1 MASKFIKTVLALL
14 TFILTFINVI
24 EAQNRSNAYRVDT
37 FTPTSAPALE
47 LRTSGGSLEVIGHD
61 ENEIVIET
69 YVRRGSRYLDTSD
82 TDLSDFDLEI
92 YQDGDLVRA
101 EATRDG
107 SGFSILRM
115 SRNIS
120 ISFRAYV
127 PVHTEV
133 NGSTSGGSV
142 SARNLM
148 NDIDLRTSGGSV
160 SVVNIHGNAVVRTSG
175 GGITIEDFA
184 GMIEARTSGGSI
196 SVDGLEGVGDL
207 RTSGGSIRMD
217 NIAAKLDAR
226 TSGGSIR
233 ANLLSL
239 YDDVNLQ
246 TSGGSIRI
254 DLNGATDFELN
265 LRGNRVNTQLRNFS
279 GEFENNR
286 IVGKIGD
293 GGPQISARTSGGSVS
308 LNY

>member
-1 MASKFIKTVLALL
+1 MASKLIKSILVFM

-24 EAQNRSNAYRVDT
+24 EAQNRSNVYRVDT
-37 FTPTSAPALE
+37 FTPTSNPVLE

-69 YVRRGSRYLDTSD
+69 YVRRGSRYLDASD

-92 YQDGDLVRA
+92 YQDGDYVRA
-101 EATRDG
+101 EAIRES
-107 SGFSILRM
+107 SGFSFLRA

-133 NGSTSGGSV
+133 DGTTSGGSV
-142 SARNLM
+142 TAKNLM
-148 NDIDLRTSGGSV
+148 SDVKLRTSGGSITV
-160 SVVNIHGNAVVRTSG
+160 EGIYGDAVVRTSG
-175 GGITIEDFA
+175 GGITIDDFA
-184 GMIEARTSGGSI
+184 GTIEARTSGGSI
-196 SVDGLEGVGDL
+196 SVNGLEGVGDL
-207 RTSGGSIRMD
+207 RTSGGSIRLE
-217 NIAAKLDAR
+217 NISAKLDAR

-233 ANLLSL
+233 ADLLSL
-239 YDDVNLQ
+239 YDDVELR

-254 DLNGATDFELN
+254 ELQNVDDFDLN

-286 IVGKIGD
+286 IVGKIGE
-293 GGPQISARTSGGSVS
+293 GGPRITARTSGGSVT